1 LKGGT
6 AVVRV
11 LGRTW
16 SKLKLDWEIG
26 LHRLPFFTQKT
37 AVLLVGVLVATLAL
51 LGGVISLIGPPESIG
66 PARLDPGGSARKP
79 TATTR
84 PAADRA
90 GGGSGAAGVAGDT
103 PARLGTPTRAQTPGR
118 ATGTA
123 GPAPDGSAGQAGGGG
138 ATAPTTTLGPS
149 STDELLPP
157 VEDLLGTVVSTLLPP
172 R

>member
-1 LKGGT
+1 
-6 AVVRV
+6 VRA
-11 LGRTW
+11 LARMW
-16 SKLKLDWEIG
+16 SKLRLDWDIG

-51 LGGVISLIGPPESIG
+51 LGGVISLVGPPGSIG

-90 GGGSGAAGVAGDT
+90 GGGSGAAGEEPT
-103 PARLGTPTRAQTPGR
+103 PAGTPTQAPGR
-118 ATGTA
+118 AAGTA
-123 GPAPDGSAGQAGGGG
+123 GAQAGSAGQPGGGG
-138 ATAPTTTLGPS
+138 AAAPTTTLGP
-149 STDELLPP
+149 TTTTGDELLPP
-157 VEDLLGTVVSTLLPP
+157 VDDLLGTVVSTLLP

>member
-1 LKGGT
+1 
-6 AVVRV
+6 VRA
-11 LGRTW
+11 LARTW
-16 SKLKLDWEIG
+16 SKLRLDWDIG

-51 LGGVISLIGPPESIG
+51 LGGVISLVGPPGSIG

-90 GGGSGAAGVAGDT
+90 GGGSGAAGEE
-103 PARLGTPTRAQTPGR
+103 PAPAGTPTQAPGR
-118 ATGTA
+118 AAGAAGTQA
-123 GPAPDGSAGQAGGGG
+123 GAAGQPGGGG
-138 ATAPTTTLGPS
+138 AAAPTTTLGP
-149 STDELLPP
+149 TTTTGDELLPP
-157 VEDLLGTVVSTLLPP
+157 VDDLLGTVVSTLLP

>member
-1 LKGGT
+1 
-6 AVVRV
+6 VRA
-11 LGRTW
+11 LARTW
-16 SKLKLDWEIG
+16 SKLRLDWDIG

-51 LGGVISLIGPPESIG
+51 LGGVISLVGPPGSIG

-90 GGGSGAAGVAGDT
+90 GGGSGAAGEEPAPAG
-103 PARLGTPTRAQTPGR
+103 APTQAPGR
-118 ATGTA
+118 AA
-123 GPAPDGSAGQAGGGG
+123 GAAGAQAGAAGQPGGGG
-138 ATAPTTTLGPS
+138 AAAPTTTLGP
-149 STDELLPP
+149 TTTTGDELLPP
-157 VEDLLGTVVSTLLPP
+157 VDDLLGTVVSTLLP

>member
-1 LKGGT
+1 
-6 AVVRV
+6 VRA
-11 LGRTW
+11 LARTW
-16 SKLKLDWEIG
+16 SKLKLDWDIA

-51 LGGVISLIGPPESIG
+51 LGGVISLVGPPGSVG

-90 GGGSGAAGVAGDT
+90 GGGSGAAGEE
-103 PARLGTPTRAQTPGR
+103 PAPAGTPTPAQAPGR
-118 ATGTA
+118 AAGSAGTQA
-123 GPAPDGSAGQAGGGG
+123 GSAGQPGGGG
-138 ATAPTTTLGPS
+138 AAAPTTTLGP
-149 STDELLPP
+149 TTTTGDELLPP
-157 VEDLLGTVVSTLLPP
+157 VDDLLGTVVSTLLP